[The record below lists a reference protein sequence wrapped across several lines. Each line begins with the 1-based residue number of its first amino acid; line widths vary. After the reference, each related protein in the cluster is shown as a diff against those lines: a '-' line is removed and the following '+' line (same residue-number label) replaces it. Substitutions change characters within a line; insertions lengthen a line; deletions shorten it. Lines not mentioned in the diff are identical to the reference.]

1 MNLVFVWPL
10 CFLLF
15 VPLALAAWRMLRR
28 GKRVGIKFAP
38 LRRLPAKTAGWRARV
53 ANMAPWLFLAGAA
66 LLVVASARPRT
77 SFTRTSREVDSIAIA
92 MAVDVSGSMRT
103 PELTPHGEPTGNT
116 RLDVVKEVFKRFVK
130 VRHDDLIALVTF
142 GTYASTL
149 APLTA
154 DHEMLL
160 NVLEGVQIPTERG
173 EQQTAIGDG
182 LSFAIDRVKDAKIE
196 SKVVILLSDGVSIT
210 GSEPDE
216 AADIAAKLGIR
227 VYTIGVGDSTQG
239 DVPRLVM
246 TPLGPR
252 LVYNRDFDEA
262 QLKSI
267 ADKTGG
273 RYFNANDE
281 DGLTAAL
288 DEIDSLEKTKVEQTV
303 YQRWYEYF
311 PWFLM
316 PGAILVLVAVLLQTL
331 ASRRLV

>member
-1 MNLVFVWPL
+1 MNLAFAWPL

-28 GKRVGIKFAP
+28 GKRTGIRFAP

-53 ANMAPWLFLAGAA
+53 ANLAPWIFLAGAA
-66 LLVVASARPRT
+66 LLVVAAARPRT
-77 SFTRTSREVDSIAIA
+77 SFVSSSRNVDAIAIA
-92 MAVDVSGSMRT
+92 MAVDVSGSMNDPEVT
-103 PELTPHGEPTGNT
+103 PRGEPTGKT

-130 VRHDDLIALVTF
+130 VRHDDLIGLVTF

-154 DHEMLL
+154 DHEALL
-160 NVLEGVQIPTERG
+160 NVLSGVQVSKAED

-182 LSFAIDRVKDAKIE
+182 LTIAIDRVRNAKLE
-196 SKVVILLSDGVSIT
+196 SKIVILLSDGASNT
-210 GSEPDE
+210 GAVGPDE
-216 AADIAAKLGIR
+216 AADLAAKLGIR
-227 VYTIGVGDSTQG
+227 VYTIGVGAPIIRVRSFFGYANMRTA
-239 DVPRLVM
+239 
-246 TPLGPR
+246 
-252 LVYNRDFDEA
+252 FDDT

-267 ADKTGG
+267 ASKTGA

-281 DGLTAAL
+281 DGLTAAF
-288 DEIDSLEKTKVEQTV
+288 DEIDSLEKTKIEQTV

-316 PGAILVLVAVLLQTL
+316 PGAILILVAVLLQTL